1 MKQAQVHE
9 NEDDGGDESTESART
24 SSGEES
30 SEGMYFYVTACQY
43 FNCVLYCFTML
54 YSIAF
59 LVIQF
64 SFYFILELYVEFR
77 EPCLYPFLANAP

>member
-9 NEDDGGDESTESART
+9 NEDDGGNESTESART

-30 SEGMYFYVTACQY
+30 SEGMYFYVTACQH
-43 FNCVLYCFTML
+43 FICVLYCFTML

-59 LVIQF
+59 IVIHF
-64 SFYFILELYVEFR
+64 NLYIIS
-77 EPCLYPFLANAP
+77 